1 MSSEPLIFLS
11 NDEGLLEHWRRVF
24 RAKKVVCIERF
35 SGLSDAHLSKK
46 SVIWVDQG
54 LPDLPHLSD
63 SAWAAQTAAKSLVFA
78 SSRPDREEGILAL
91 DKGFSG
97 YCHAYSDGQ
106 TLRQVLQV
114 IEAGHIWVG
123 RDIMRDL
130 LAGVRLNPVK
140 VTGTDSVWSTGLTER
155 EREVAGLAANGNA
168 NREIAEHCGITERTV
183 KAHLA
188 GVFTKL
194 GVVDRL
200 QLALRV
206 HGIR

>member
-1 MSSEPLIFLS
+1 MSLDSLVFMSHDTGLI
-11 NDEGLLEHWRRVF
+11 EHWRRAF
-24 RAKKVVCIERF
+24 RAKRVICIDQF
-35 SGLSDAHLSKK
+35 SALSDSRLAKDA
-46 SVIWVDQG
+46 VVWVDQAVPG
-54 LPDLPHLSD
+54 LPVVSD
-63 SAWAAQTAAKSLVFA
+63 AAWAAHTSARSLVFA
-78 SSRPDREEGILAL
+78 SSRPGREEGIQAL
-91 DKGFSG
+91 DGGFVG

-114 IEAGHIWVG
+114 IGAGHVWVG

-130 LAGVRLNPVK
+130 LAGVRLNPPKLVENQPI
-140 VTGTDSVWSTGLTER
+140 WSIGLTER
-155 EREVAGLAANGNA
+155 EREVAGLAANGSA

-188 GVFTKL
+188 GVFVKL